1 MNIPN
6 PAQVASARTARL
18 VREANTPAYTS
29 ESKPAPSR
37 PHQMMIEVEDQGGRY
52 WSGPYLDNQVKGVCE
67 DYVRYGSSISDIDH
81 YGKCWCMA

>member
-18 VREANTPAYTS
+18 VREAHTPAYTS

-37 PHQMMIEVEDQGGRY
+37 RHQMMIEVEDSGGRY
-52 WSGPYLDNQVKGVCE
+52 WSGPFLDNQVQAVCA
-67 DYVRYGSSISDIDH
+67 DYERMGSGISDIDH
-81 YGKCWCMA
+81 YGKCWCM